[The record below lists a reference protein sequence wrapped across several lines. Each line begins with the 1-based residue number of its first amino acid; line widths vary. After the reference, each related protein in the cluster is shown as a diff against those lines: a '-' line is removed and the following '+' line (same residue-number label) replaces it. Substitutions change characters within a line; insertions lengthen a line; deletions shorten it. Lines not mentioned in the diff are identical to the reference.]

1 MIKQDKFWNSHYKK
15 KTTPQISSQ
24 FAKFVYKNF
33 LKKDINSSLFDVGCG
48 NGRDTFFFLKKK
60 INCIGIDKSSVAINK
75 NKTKTKNYNKNFIQS
90 DFSCIT
96 FDKYAKKNY
105 SVYSRFTLHTLN
117 QKEENRFLKK
127 IFTSRKIKY
136 FFIETRTIN
145 DDLYGV
151 GKKIG
156 IHQFCTD
163 HYRRFVDPEIIKKKL
178 GKKFEVIFFKESKN
192 YAKFKKEN
200 PKVLRIVCKKK

>member
-15 KTTPQISSQ
+15 KKTPQICSL

-33 LKKDINSSLFDVGCG
+33 LEKDINFPLFDVGCG

-60 INCIGIDKSSVAINK
+60 INCIGIDKSSIAINK
-75 NKTKTKNYNKNFIQS
+75 NKTKKKNHNKNFIKG
-90 DFSCIT
+90 DFSSIA
-96 FDKYAKKNY
+96 FDNYAEKNF
-105 SVYSRFTLHTLN
+105 SIYSRFTLHTLN

-127 IFTSRKIKY
+127 IYTSKKIKY
-136 FFIETRTIN
+136 LFIETRTIN

-156 IHQFCTD
+156 VHQFWTD
-163 HYRRFVDPEIIKKKL
+163 HYRRFIDPKIIKKKL
-178 GKKFEVIFFKESKN
+178 EKKFKIIFFNESKN

-200 PKVLRIVCKKK
+200 PQVLRIVCKKI